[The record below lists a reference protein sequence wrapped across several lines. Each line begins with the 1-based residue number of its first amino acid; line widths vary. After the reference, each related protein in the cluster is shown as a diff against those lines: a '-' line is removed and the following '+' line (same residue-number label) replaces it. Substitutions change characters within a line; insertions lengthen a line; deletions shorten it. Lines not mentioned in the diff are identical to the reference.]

1 MTGAVLLRLFAW
13 LLALGLL
20 ALPVVGVLNG
30 SFASERWPLR
40 RLDLNAEQVRVDPAQ
55 VQLVVARHAAAG
67 FFALSLAELR
77 AELAAL
83 PWVESVHVRK
93 RWPDTV
99 SVRLLEYQPY
109 AVWSGRALVS
119 RSGVLFQV
127 PGIDAL
133 TGLPRLSGPDHEVAQ
148 VVNFHARA
156 ARLLAPVG
164 LQVLATAQSDR
175 GSWTLELAGGARIV
189 LGRELAEQR
198 LQRFAASIDPLL
210 RSRQDA
216 VLAHAD
222 LRYPNGF
229 ALGWAPRPADGIGE
243 PGEPGAAEAPAAAAA
258 PAGAPASDRPDAD
271 GDSRVGAGTVLRPV
285 RSAPADG
292 RPALTGAGAAIA
304 VPHALA
310 QLPSRV
316 GIAGLRARADAARQT
331 AAGRP
336 ATTFARASAPPMN
349 AQDPK
354 A

>member
-13 LLALGLL
+13 LCALGLL
-20 ALPVVGVLNG
+20 ALPVVGLLNG

-40 RLDLNAEQVRVDPAQ
+40 RLDLQAEQVRVDPAQ
-55 VQLVVARHAAAG
+55 VQMVVARHADAG

-109 AVWSGRALVS
+109 AVWSGQVLVS
-119 RSGVLFQV
+119 RSGVLFGV
-127 PGIDAL
+127 PGIESI
-133 TGLPRLSGPDHEVAQ
+133 TGLPRLSGPDHEVVQ

-156 ARLLAPVG
+156 VRELQPVG
-164 LQVLATAQSDR
+164 LEVLATALSDR
-175 GSWTLELAGGARIV
+175 GSWTLELAGGAQIV
-189 LGRELAEQR
+189 LGRELAAER

-229 ALGWAPRPADGIGE
+229 ALGWQPLLPADDLAPDSDDDSLSPAVATPAPLPE
-243 PGEPGAAEAPAAAAA
+243 APSAVDPGASDGNDRL
-258 PAGAPASDRPDAD
+258 GASH
-271 GDSRVGAGTVLRPV
+271 G
-285 RSAPADG
+285 G
-292 RPALTGAGAAIA
+292 RI
-304 VPHALA
+304 PH
-310 QLPSRV
+310 
-316 GIAGLRARADAARQT
+316 T
-331 AAGRP
+331 Y
-336 ATTFARASAPPMN
+336 ARASAPPMN